1 MAYHLGIDLGGTNI
15 AVGIVDDNFN
25 IVARANRKT
34 NAPRDINLIIDD
46 MAGTCVDACNNL
58 GVSMD
63 DVASFG
69 VGAPGAV
76 DTVNGTVSASHNIGL
91 FGENLVDM
99 LYSRTGKRFYIEN
112 DANAAAYGEF
122 LAGAGKGTKHFVA
135 ITLGT
140 GVGGG
145 MIVDGKIFTGGN
157 FVGGELGHH
166 VIVANGEQCS
176 CGRKGCY
183 EAYASATALI
193 RQTKQKML
201 NNRESIMWKL
211 VDGDIEKVNGK
222 LCFDAADMGD
232 TAAKEVVDMYR
243 YYVAVGACN
252 IANILQPECIGI
264 GGGISAQKENLV
276 APIRAFIE
284 DEIYSKG
291 VLPPCKVLAAEL
303 GNDAGIIGAAM
314 LYKMYE

>member
-15 AVGIVDDNFN
+15 AVGIVDDDYK

-34 NAPRDINLIIDD
+34 NAPRDIELIVND
-46 MAGTCVDACNNL
+46 MAGVCVDACNNL
-58 GVSMD
+58 GVTMND
-63 DVASFG
+63 IASFG
-69 VGAPGAV
+69 IGAPGAV
-76 DTVNGTVSASHNIGL
+76 DTKIGTVSASHNIGM

-99 LYSRTGKRFYIEN
+99 MYSRTSKKFYIEN

-122 LAGAGKGTKHFVA
+122 LTGAGKGTEHFVA

-145 MIVDGKIFTGGN
+145 MVVDGKIFTGGN
-157 FVGGELGHH
+157 FFGGELGHH
-166 VIVANGEQCS
+166 VIVADGEQCT

-201 NNRESIMWKL
+201 ECKDSIMWEL
-211 VDGDIEKVNGK
+211 VGGDIEKVNGK
-222 LCFDAADMGD
+222 VPFDAADKGD
-232 TAAKEVVDMYR
+232 TAAKEVIDMYR
-243 YYVAVGACN
+243 YYIAVGVCN
-252 IANILQPECIGI
+252 IANILQPDCIGI

-276 APIRAFIE
+276 APIRKQLE
-284 DEIYSKG
+284 EEIYSKG
-291 VLPPCKVLAAEL
+291 VLPPCKVVAAEL